1 MPNEIWILCNSFA
14 SGIAKLFDREI
25 LVHPRMT
32 KVNAGR
38 PAQDVA
44 MGVVRMDVFTSLE
57 TEAEM
62 S

>member
-1 MPNEIWILCNSFA
+1 MESTA
-14 SGIAKLFDREI
+14 SGFAKLFDREI

-44 MGVVRMDVFTSLE
+44 KRVVGMDVFTSLE
-57 TEAEM
+57 TEADLSWTQEK
-62 S
+62 